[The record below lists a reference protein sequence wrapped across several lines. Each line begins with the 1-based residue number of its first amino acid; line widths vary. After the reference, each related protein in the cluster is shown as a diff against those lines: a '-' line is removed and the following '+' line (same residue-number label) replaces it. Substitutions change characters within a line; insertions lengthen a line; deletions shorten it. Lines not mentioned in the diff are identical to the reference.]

1 MNRVITFCKNWTLP
15 VAIGIGTVCYF
26 TFYFVPGLD
35 AAGSALLPVFST
47 LFPFLVFL
55 SLLVTFCKVDF
66 QQMRLHRWHVGVLAA
81 QLLLVAANVAVIFWV
96 KSSVN
101 NQLSIVNYQ
110 LLFEAVLACTIAP
123 TAAAAPVVAAKLG
136 GNLSTITTYTLISSL
151 ASAVLIPVVF
161 PLLEPTADVTF
172 LAALLIILQKVS
184 MVLLLPLI
192 LGWLMQR
199 YAKSVCQRLAAAPN
213 LGFYI
218 WAFTLSIM
226 TGITLRNIVHS
237 EAGVLLLVGIA
248 VATFVISFVQFGIGR
263 LVGRWLGER
272 VNSGQ
277 SMFQKNTALSIW
289 VSYMYLHPVASV
301 GAGCYVLWQN
311 IINSLELWLY
321 HKENDSSNLQ
331 EGRQHLP

>member
-1 MNRVITFCKNWTLP
+1 MNRVIIFCKNWTLP

-26 TFYFVPGLD
+26 TFYFVPELD

-96 KSSVN
+96 DSMPLTSHFSPLTSK
-101 NQLSIVNYQ
+101 
-110 LLFEAVLACTIAP
+110 LLLEAVLACTIAP

-136 GNLSTITTYTLISSL
+136 GNLSTITTYTLISLL

-226 TGITLRNIVHS
+226 TGITLRNIIHS

-248 VATFVISFVQFGIGR
+248 IATFVISFVQFGIGR

-321 HKENDSSNLQ
+321 HKENDSSKNV
-331 EGRQHLP
+331 

>member
-1 MNRVITFCKNWTLP
+1 M
-15 VAIGIGTVCYF
+15 
-26 TFYFVPGLD
+26 
-35 AAGSALLPVFST
+35 LPVFST

-161 PLLEPTADVTF
+161 PLLEPAADVTF

-321 HKENDSSNLQ
+321 HKENDSSKLQ

>member
-1 MNRVITFCKNWTLP
+1 MNRVIIFCKNWTLP

-26 TFYFVPGLD
+26 TFYFVPELD
-35 AAGSALLPVFST
+35 AAGNALLPVFST

-172 LAALLIILQKVS
+172 LAALLVILQKVS

-226 TGITLRNIVHS
+226 TGITLRNIIHS

-248 VATFVISFVQFGIGR
+248 IATFVISFVQFGIGR

-321 HKENDSSNLQ
+321 HKENDSSKNV
-331 EGRQHLP
+331 

>member
-1 MNRVITFCKNWTLP
+1 M
-15 VAIGIGTVCYF
+15 
-26 TFYFVPGLD
+26 
-35 AAGSALLPVFST
+35 
-47 LFPFLVFL
+47 
-55 SLLVTFCKVDF
+55 
-66 QQMRLHRWHVGVLAA
+66 
-81 QLLLVAANVAVIFWV
+81 
-96 KSSVN
+96 
-101 NQLSIVNYQ
+101 
-110 LLFEAVLACTIAP
+110 
-123 TAAAAPVVAAKLG
+123 
-136 GNLSTITTYTLISSL
+136 

-248 VATFVISFVQFGIGR
+248 IATFVVSFVQFGIGR

-321 HKENDSSNLQ
+321 HKENDSSKNV
-331 EGRQHLP
+331 

>member
-1 MNRVITFCKNWTLP
+1 MNSLVKFCKDWTLP
-15 VAIGIGTVCYF
+15 VAICLGTVCYSC
-26 TFYFVPGLD
+26 FYLLPQLD
-35 AAGSALLPVFST
+35 AAGNALLPVFST

-66 QQMRLHRWHVGVLAA
+66 RQMQPHPWHFGVLAA
-81 QLLLVAANVAVIFWV
+81 QLLLVAANVAVILWV

-123 TAAAAPVVAAKLG
+123 TAAAAPVVVAKLG
-136 GNLSTITTYTLISSL
+136 GNLSTITSYTLISSL
-151 ASAVLIPVVF
+151 ASAVLIPIVF
-161 PLLEPTADVTF
+161 PLLEPAAEVTF
-172 LAALLIILQKVS
+172 LTALLIILQKVS
-184 MVLLLPLI
+184 LVLLFPLL

-199 YAKSVCQRLAAAPN
+199 YAKNICQRLAAAPN

-248 VATFVISFVQFGIGR
+248 AATFIVSFVQFGIGR
-263 LVGRWLGER
+263 LVGRWLGDP

-277 SMFQKNTALSIW
+277 AMFQKNTALSIW

-311 IINSLELWLY
+311 IINSLELWY
-321 HKENDSSNLQ
+321 HNKTKAIDNP
-331 EGRQHLP
+331 G

>member
-1 MNRVITFCKNWTLP
+1 MNQLITFCKNWTLP
-15 VAIGIGTVCYF
+15 LAIGVGTVCYS
-26 TFYFVPGLD
+26 TFCLVPQLD
-35 AAGSALLPVFST
+35 AVGNALLSVFST

-66 QQMRLHRWHVGVLAA
+66 RQMRPQRWHLGVLAA
-81 QLLLVAANVAVIFWV
+81 QLLLVAANVAVILWV

-136 GNLSTITTYTLISSL
+136 GNLSTITSYTLISSL
-151 ASAVLIPVVF
+151 AAAGLIPVVF
-161 PLLEPTADVTF
+161 PLLEPAANVTF
-172 LAALLIILQKVS
+172 LKALLIILQKVS
-184 MVLLLPLI
+184 LVLLLPLL

-199 YAKSVCQRLAAAPN
+199 YAKNICQRLEAAPN

-226 TGITLRNIVHS
+226 TGITLRNIHRS
-237 EAGVLLLVGIA
+237 EAGVLLLAGIA

-263 LVGRWLGER
+263 LVGHWLGER

-277 SMFQKNTALSIW
+277 AMFQKNTALSIW

-311 IINSLELWLY
+311 IINSLELWY
-321 HKENDSSNLQ
+321 HNKTKV
-331 EGRQHLP
+331 H

>member
-1 MNRVITFCKNWTLP
+1 MNRVIIFCKNWTLP

-26 TFYFVPGLD
+26 TFYFVPELD

-96 KSSVN
+96 KDYSLTSY
-101 NQLSIVNYQ
+101 LSP
-110 LLFEAVLACTIAP
+110 LTSKHLWEAVLTCTIAP

-199 YAKSVCQRLAAAPN
+199 YAKSACQRLAAAPN

-226 TGITLRNIVHS
+226 TGITLRNIIHS

-248 VATFVISFVQFGIGR
+248 IATFVISFVQFGIGR

-321 HKENDSSNLQ
+321 HKENDSSKNV
-331 EGRQHLP
+331 

>member
-1 MNRVITFCKNWTLP
+1 MNSLVKFCKDWTLP
-15 VAIGIGTVCYF
+15 VAICLGTVCYSC
-26 TFYFVPGLD
+26 FYLLPQLD
-35 AAGSALLPVFST
+35 AAGNALLPVFST

-66 QQMRLHRWHVGVLAA
+66 RQMQPHPWHFGVLAA
-81 QLLLVAANVAVIFWV
+81 QLLLVAANVAVILWV

-136 GNLSTITTYTLISSL
+136 GNLSTITSYTLISSL
-151 ASAVLIPVVF
+151 ASAVLIPIVF
-161 PLLEPTADVTF
+161 PLLEPAAEVTF
-172 LAALLIILQKVS
+172 LTALLIILQKVS
-184 MVLLLPLI
+184 LVLLLPLL

-199 YAKSVCQRLAAAPN
+199 YAKNICQRLAAAPN

-248 VATFVISFVQFGIGR
+248 AATFIVSFVQFGIGR
-263 LVGRWLGER
+263 LVGRWLGDP

-277 SMFQKNTALSIW
+277 AMFQKNTALSIW

-311 IINSLELWLY
+311 IINSLELWY
-321 HKENDSSNLQ
+321 HNKTKAIDNP
-331 EGRQHLP
+331 G

>member
-1 MNRVITFCKNWTLP
+1 MNSLVKFCKDWTLP
-15 VAIGIGTVCYF
+15 VAICLGTVCYSC
-26 TFYFVPGLD
+26 FYLLPQLD
-35 AAGSALLPVFST
+35 AAGNALLPVFST

-66 QQMRLHRWHVGVLAA
+66 RQMQPHPWHFGVLAA
-81 QLLLVAANVAVIFWV
+81 QLLLVIANVAVVFWV
-96 KSSVN
+96 ESAPLTSHPSPLTSK
-101 NQLSIVNYQ
+101 
-110 LLFEAVLACTIAP
+110 LLWEAVLACTIAP

-136 GNLSTITTYTLISSL
+136 GNLSTITSYTLISSL
-151 ASAVLIPVVF
+151 ASAVLIPIVF
-161 PLLEPTADVTF
+161 PLLEPAAEVTF
-172 LAALLIILQKVS
+172 LTALLIILQKVS
-184 MVLLLPLI
+184 LVLLLPLL

-199 YAKSVCQRLAAAPN
+199 YAKNICQRLAAAPN

-237 EAGVLLLVGIA
+237 EASVLLLVGIA
-248 VATFVISFVQFGIGR
+248 AATFIVSFVQFGIGR
-263 LVGRWLGER
+263 LVGRWLGDP

-277 SMFQKNTALSIW
+277 AMFQKNTALSIW

-311 IINSLELWLY
+311 IINSFELWLY
-321 HKENDSSNLQ
+321 HKENDSSKNV
-331 EGRQHLP
+331 

>member
-1 MNRVITFCKNWTLP
+1 MNRVIIFCKNWTLP

-26 TFYFVPGLD
+26 TFYFVPELD

-81 QLLLVAANVAVIFWV
+81 QLLLVAANVAVILWV

-110 LLFEAVLACTIAP
+110 LLFEAVLTCTIAP

-161 PLLEPTADVTF
+161 PLLEPAADVTF

-226 TGITLRNIVHS
+226 TGITLRNIIHS

-248 VATFVISFVQFGIGR
+248 IATFVISFVQFGIGR

-321 HKENDSSNLQ
+321 HKENDSSKNV
-331 EGRQHLP
+331 

>member
-1 MNRVITFCKNWTLP
+1 MNSLVKFCKDWTLP
-15 VAIGIGTVCYF
+15 VAIGLGTVCYSC
-26 TFYFVPGLD
+26 FYLLPQLD
-35 AAGSALLPVFST
+35 AAGNALLPVFST

-66 QQMRLHRWHVGVLAA
+66 QQMRPQRWHLGVLAT
-81 QLLLVAANVAVIFWV
+81 QLLLVAANVAVILWV

-248 VATFVISFVQFGIGR
+248 IATFVISFVQFGIGR

-321 HKENDSSNLQ
+321 HKENDSSKNV
-331 EGRQHLP
+331 

>member
-1 MNRVITFCKNWTLP
+1 MNSLVKFCKDWTLP
-15 VAIGIGTVCYF
+15 VAICLGTVCYSC
-26 TFYFVPGLD
+26 FYLLPQLD
-35 AAGSALLPVFST
+35 AAGNALLPMFST

-66 QQMRLHRWHVGVLAA
+66 RQMQPQPWHFGVLAA
-81 QLLLVAANVAVIFWV
+81 QLLLVAANVAVILWV

-136 GNLSTITTYTLISSL
+136 GNLSTITSYTLISSL
-151 ASAVLIPVVF
+151 ASAVLIPIVF
-161 PLLEPTADVTF
+161 PLLEPAAEVTF
-172 LAALLIILQKVS
+172 LTALIIILQKVS
-184 MVLLLPLI
+184 LVLLLPLL

-199 YAKSVCQRLAAAPN
+199 YAKNICQRLAAAPN

-237 EAGVLLLVGIA
+237 EASVLLLVGIA
-248 VATFVISFVQFGIGR
+248 AATFIVSFVQFGIGR
-263 LVGRWLGER
+263 LVGHWLGER

-277 SMFQKNTALSIW
+277 AMFQKNTALSIW

-311 IINSLELWLY
+311 IINSLELWY
-321 HKENDSSNLQ
+321 HNKTKV
-331 EGRQHLP
+331 H